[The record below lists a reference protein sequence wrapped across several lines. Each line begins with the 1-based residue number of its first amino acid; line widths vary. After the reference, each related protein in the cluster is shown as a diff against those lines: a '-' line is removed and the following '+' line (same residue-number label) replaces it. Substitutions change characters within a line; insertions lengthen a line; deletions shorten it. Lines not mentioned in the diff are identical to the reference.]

1 MELRGHLPLTRQVQC
16 LNLAP
21 SSESAWSRPQLL
33 SLEMPWDSCPGPPR
47 DGGPGEGLVRLTLS
61 ADGSEGGGG
70 SAKGGSCLWSFYSC
84 YQLTGLLVGGNGDN

>member
-1 MELRGHLPLTRQVQC
+1 MASSYEIPVTWRPDGAERAFTLPRQVQC

-21 SSESAWSRPQLL
+21 SSEPAWGRPQLL

-61 ADGSEGGGG
+61 ADGSEGCGRGR
-70 SAKGGSCLWSFYSC
+70 
-84 YQLTGLLVGGNGDN
+84 